1 MGEVWSKRCNVS
13 TPHQNPVSPE
23 AQAAIWARM
32 IPGELPFRRKKPPQP
47 VRQVESAAESAADKV
62 AATAAVGQTGPR
74 AAGLAL
80 LLPGPLLK
88 RTGRRWARS
97 TAADFALVV
106 LNWLLLGALLVPLR
120 TLFPQIRVFGYDSGA
135 PASLLGIALL
145 DAALIAL
152 MGCVEGLYDGGDLR
166 KQVRALGKSVLWATG
181 LLSVAYGLQSA
192 TWATI
197 ALFCGVGSL
206 NFGALWAWRWQN
218 ERRLRRTGQIASDAR
233 HVLIVGAGAAAREIA
248 AYVNHHPGTARSICG
263 FLDDDKPLVDEVIG
277 RVSDLAR
284 LARTGFVDEVILAAP
299 HDRKLVQQVVRE
311 ARALRLNV
319 GIIPELYGCSPAE
332 AEMEYVGGMPLIC
345 LRAEA
350 LPAGLGLKRLVD
362 VVGASLALIFLSP
375 LLAAI
380 SLLIK
385 LDSPGLVLYRALR
398 AGRKGR
404 PFRCCKFRTMVSDA
418 DSLKERLR
426 KKNQRTGPFFKIA
439 NDPRITRVGRFLRR
453 YSLDEFPQLW
463 NVLQGEMSLVG
474 PRPHPLDDLAGY
486 EVGHLARLDVTP
498 GMTGLWQV
506 TARRDPSF
514 ERGMELDRE
523 YIRTWSLG
531 SDLRILL
538 KTFRVVLQGSGD

>member
-1 MGEVWSKRCNVS
+1 LHKKGNVS
-13 TPHQNPVSPE
+13 TPHRNPVPLE
-23 AQAAIWARM
+23 AQPAVWARM
-32 IPGELPFRRKKPPQP
+32 IPGELPFRSNKPPQS
-47 VRQVESAAESAADKV
+47 VRQVQSATQPAASKV
-62 AATAAVGQTGPR
+62 PPIAVDERMPER
-74 AAGLAL
+74 SSGLAL
-80 LLPGPLLK
+80 LLPAPLVK
-88 RTGRRWARS
+88 RAGGRFARS
-97 TAADFALVV
+97 AATDFALVA

-152 MGCVEGLYDGGDLR
+152 MGCVEGLYDGADLR
-166 KQVRALGKSVLWATG
+166 KQARDLGKSVLWATG
-181 LLSVAYGLQSA
+181 LLSISYGLQSA

-197 ALFCGVGSL
+197 VLFGGVGSL
-206 NFGALWAWRWQN
+206 NYAALWAWRWQD
-218 ERRLRRTGQIASDAR
+218 EQRRRRTGQGASDMR
-233 HVLIVGAGAAAREIA
+233 RVLIVGSSPAGKRIA
-248 AYVNHHPGTARSICG
+248 AYVNEHPCSARSICG
-263 FLDDDKPLVDEVIG
+263 FLDDDKPLGDEVIG

-284 LARTGFVDEVILAAP
+284 LARTEFIDEVILAAP
-299 HDRKLVQQVVRE
+299 NDRKLVQQVLRE
-311 ARALRLNV
+311 AQRLRLNV
-319 GIIPELYGCSPAE
+319 GIIPELYGCKPLE
-332 AEMEYVGGMPLIC
+332 DEMEHLGEVPLIC
-345 LRAEA
+345 ARAEVV
-350 LPAGLGLKRLVD
+350 PAGLAVKRLVD
-362 VVGASLALIFLSP
+362 VVGASLALVFLSP

-385 LDSPGLVLYRALR
+385 LDSPGPVFYRALR

-404 PFRCCKFRTMVSDA
+404 PFRCRKFRTMVSDA

-453 YSLDEFPQLW
+453 YSLDEFPQFW

-474 PRPHPLDDLAGY
+474 PRPHPLDDLAAY
-486 EVGHLARLDVTP
+486 EVEHLARLDVTP

-538 KTFRVVLQGSGD
+538 KTFRAVLQGSGD

>member
-1 MGEVWSKRCNVS
+1 MEAIWWKPAKVS
-13 TPHQNPVSPE
+13 IPYRNPASPE
-23 AQAAIWARM
+23 AHAAVPARM
-32 IPGELPFRRKKPPQP
+32 IPAELPFRGRKPPQP
-47 VRQVESAAESAADKV
+47 LRQVRSTTGSAASKLAAIGVDGLDR
-62 AATAAVGQTGPR
+62 TR
-74 AAGLAL
+74 ASGLAL
-80 LLPGPLLK
+80 LWPLPLLK
-88 RTGRRWARS
+88 RTGRRWARA
-97 TAADFALVV
+97 TAADFALVA

-120 TLFPQIRVFGYDSGA
+120 TLFPQIHVFAYDSGA

-145 DAALIAL
+145 HAALISL
-152 MGCVEGLYDGGDLR
+152 MGCVEGLYDGGDLPR
-166 KQVRALGKSVLWATG
+166 QARALGKSVLWATG

-197 ALFCGVGSL
+197 VLFCGVGAL
-206 NFGALWAWRWQN
+206 NFGALWAWRWQS
-218 ERRLRRTGQIASDAR
+218 EKRQKRTVQVAHDVR
-233 HVLIVGAGAAAREIA
+233 HVLIVGAGAAGRRVA
-248 AYVNHHPGTARSICG
+248 AYVNEHRGAGRSICG
-263 FLDDDKPLVDEVIG
+263 FLDDEKPLGDEVIG

-299 HDRKLVQQVVRE
+299 HDRKVAEQVLRE
-311 ARALRLNV
+311 AQRMRLNV
-319 GIIPELYGCSPAE
+319 GIIPELYGCMPVE
-332 AEMEYVGGMPLIC
+332 DEMEHVGGVPLIC
-345 LRAEA
+345 LRSEP

-362 VVGASLALIFLSP
+362 IVGAGLALLSLSP

-385 LDSPGLVLYRALR
+385 LDSPGPVFYRALR

-426 KKNQRTGPFFKIA
+426 KNNQRTGPFFKIA
-439 NDPRITRVGRFLRR
+439 NDPRITRLGRFLRR
-453 YSLDEFPQLW
+453 YSLDEFPQFW
-463 NVLQGEMSLVG
+463 NVLQGAMSLVG

-531 SDLRILL
+531 ADLRILL
-538 KTFRVVLQGSGD
+538 KTFRAVLQGSGD